1 MRSEVENLAGAADSD
16 LTARARIRD
25 AAIRLFAENGFSV
38 PLRTIADV
46 VGVSAGLV
54 MHHFGSKQ
62 GLRQV
67 CDAAVLES
75 IATVKAE
82 SVSPQRQSLL
92 AYLSQAQDYAPLLGY
107 VVQSLQLGGPPA
119 RAFFDHFVTD
129 AEQWLGAGV
138 LAGTI
143 KPSRDPAGRAR
154 YLAQQGLGGMMLH
167 LALQDGSA
175 RSDFRDAVRELTES
189 TTLPA
194 LELFSEGL
202 MTDSRMLDEYL
213 MYVTDPPAGTPHRR
227 P

>member
-1 MRSEVENLAGAADSD
+1 MRSGTSSVDAEDHD

-25 AAIRLFAENGFSV
+25 NAIRLFGENGFSV
-38 PLRTIADV
+38 PLRTIADA

-54 MHHFGSKQ
+54 VHHFGSKQ
-62 GLRQV
+62 GLRDV
-67 CDAAVLES
+67 CDAAVLGS

-92 AYLSQAQDYAPLLGY
+92 AYLSQAQDFAPLLGY
-107 VVQSLQLGGPPA
+107 VVRSLQSGGPAA
-119 RAFFDHFVTD
+119 RTFFDHFVAD
-129 AEQWLGAGV
+129 AEQWLAEGV
-138 LAGTI
+138 EAGTI
-143 KPSRDPAGRAR
+143 KPSRDPAARAR

-167 LALQDGSA
+167 LALQGDA
-175 RSDFRDAVRELTES
+175 AHPDFHGAVRGLAETNA
-189 TTLPA
+189 LPA

-213 MYVTDPPAGTPHRR
+213 MYVTDPPAGSPDRR